1 MSVGGSHGRSHETA
15 CGADS
20 SACLCVSSQCVN
32 LSAGSRSMQ
41 SLRRVDPRG
50 PAWTVDARTATARRV
65 PAVDESVRLSTA
77 ERFPRLSTMNQC
89 RGSHARRRS
98 RAVGTNV
105 EKKVERLKY
114 TLLCQIKALED

>member
-41 SLRRVDPRG
+41 SLRRVDPSG
-50 PAWTVDARTATARRV
+50 PAWTVDARTANARRV
-65 PAVDESVRLSTA
+65 AAVDESVRLSTL
-77 ERFPRLSTMNQC
+77 ERSPFVYNESMSWVPRQTAVT
-89 RGSHARRRS
+89 RGRNEH
-98 RAVGTNV
+98 
-105 EKKVERLKY
+105 EKKMNG
-114 TLLCQIKALED
+114 